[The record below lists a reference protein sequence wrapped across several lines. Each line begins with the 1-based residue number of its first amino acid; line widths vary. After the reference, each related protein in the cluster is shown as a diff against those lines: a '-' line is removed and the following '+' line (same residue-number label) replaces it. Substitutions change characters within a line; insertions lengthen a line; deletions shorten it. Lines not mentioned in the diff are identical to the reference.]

1 MLKIWLTWL
10 QPSLGLLGTAL
21 VLSEPFYAYAATKP
35 ATRIASKVPTQISQ
49 WSSARSNG
57 TRIDKELLSGIAP
70 TPDLAVR
77 QLALEAM
84 GTSGVPSI
92 NTLVTTNRGQR
103 ATTFDRFVSPSV
115 KLSKSA
121 VRTGKLAKTQ
131 RLNNS
136 VAAALAQA
144 INPQNPVPGLYIGK
158 TDVRVAKRFLPSN
171 VKPVAQSIA
180 AATEIGAP
188 TPLSA
193 MMAAKSP
200 IDPYPVVRPELMQK
214 LQSAPIAARV
224 PAIKTKTAPTPY
236 PLSPIAEIQT
246 GKPHAAVFKTIV
258 PKQAPVT
265 NSLDPIAAIPTGLQR
280 VLGNNL
286 NTQPIV
292 ASTPVAK
299 QISIKPRAV
308 LALKQ
313 LVSPTAIAQSSVS
326 ASSLQLATAQ
336 AYISSVPKFD
346 IPGERLLSAKPMKST
361 MNLLAVKHTQKNLT
375 TATVTRKSNYV
386 AILTPAPK
394 QSWTVVNQ
402 RNHLGGLILGS
413 QPLSLAPNPISLAPI
428 APLKT
433 ATLTGLPAISANI
446 N

>member
-10 QPSLGLLGTAL
+10 QPSFGLLGTAL
-21 VLSEPFYAYAATKP
+21 VLSEPFYVYAATKP
-35 ATRIASKVPTQISQ
+35 ATRIAAKVPTQISQ
-49 WSSARSNG
+49 WSSAKSNG

-84 GTSGVPSI
+84 GTTVPTS
-92 NTLVTTNRGQR
+92 TATAKQGQR
-103 ATTFDRFVSPSV
+103 TTTFDRFVSPSAR
-115 KLSKSA
+115 LPKSA
-121 VRTGKLAKTQ
+121 VRVGKLAKPQ

-136 VAAALAQA
+136 VAVALARA

-158 TDVRVAKRFLPSN
+158 TDVRVAKRFLPST

-193 MMAAKSP
+193 MMAAKTP
-200 IDPYPVVRPELMQK
+200 VDPFPVVRPELMQK
-214 LQSAPIAARV
+214 LQPAPVTASI
-224 PAIKTKTAPTPY
+224 PATKTKTAPTLY
-236 PLSPIAEIQT
+236 PLSPIANIPT
-246 GKPHAAVFKTIV
+246 AKPQAAVFKTIE
-258 PKQAPVT
+258 PKHTPVT

-286 NTQPIV
+286 NPQPIV

-313 LVSPTAIAQSSVS
+313 LVSPTATAHSSVS

-336 AYISSVPKFD
+336 AYLSSVPKFD

-361 MNLLAVKHTQKNLT
+361 MNLLALKHTHKNLT

-402 RNHLGGLILGS
+402 RNNLGGLILGS
-413 QPLSLAPNPISLAPI
+413 QPLSIVPNAINLAPI
-428 APLKT
+428 DLLKT
-433 ATLTGLPAISANI
+433 TASTGLTSSSRANF

>member
-35 ATRIASKVPTQISQ
+35 ATRIGTKQTQISQ
-49 WSSARSNG
+49 WSSAKSNG
-57 TRIDKELLSGIAP
+57 TRIDKELLSGIAL

-77 QLALEAM
+77 QLALQAM
-84 GTSGVPSI
+84 GTTGIPATS
-92 NTLVTTNRGQR
+92 TTTANRNQR
-103 ATTFDRFVSPSV
+103 TTSFDRFVSPSV
-115 KLSKSA
+115 RLPKSA
-121 VRTGKLAKTQ
+121 VKVGKLAKPQ
-131 RLNNS
+131 RLNNA
-136 VAAALAQA
+136 VAVALARA

-158 TDVRVAKRFLPSN
+158 TDVQVAKRFLPPT

-193 MMAAKSP
+193 MMAAKAS
-200 IDPYPVVRPELMQK
+200 IDPFPVVRPELMQK
-214 LQSAPIAARV
+214 LQPAPATASI
-224 PAIKTKTAPTPY
+224 PATKTAPTPY
-236 PLSPIAEIQT
+236 PLSPIANIPT
-246 GKPHAAVFKTIV
+246 AKPQAAVFKTIV
-258 PKQAPVT
+258 PKYTPTT

-280 VLGNNL
+280 LLGNNL
-286 NTQPIV
+286 NPQPIV

-299 QISIKPRAV
+299 QITIKPRAV

-313 LVSPTAIAQSSVS
+313 LVSPTAMAHSSVS

-346 IPGERLLSAKPMKST
+346 IPGERLLSVKPMKST
-361 MNLLAVKHTQKNLT
+361 MNLLAFKHTHKSFT

-402 RNHLGGLILGS
+402 RNNLGGLILGS
-413 QPLSLAPNPISLAPI
+413 QPLSMVPNAINLAPI
-428 APLKT
+428 DMLKT
-433 ATLTGLPAISANI
+433 TASTGLTFSSRAHI

>member
-21 VLSEPFYAYAATKP
+21 IISEPFYVYAATKP
-35 ATRIASKVPTQISQ
+35 ATRSASKVPTQVSQ
-49 WSSARSNG
+49 WSSARANG

-77 QLALEAM
+77 QLALAAM
-84 GTSGVPSI
+84 GTTGMPSTGI
-92 NTLVTTNRGQR
+92 ATAKQGQR
-103 ATTFDRFVSPSV
+103 INTFDRFVSPSV

-121 VRTGKLAKTQ
+121 VKGKLAKPQ

-136 VAAALAQA
+136 VAAVLAQA

-158 TDVRVAKRFLPSN
+158 TDVRVAKRFLPPT

-193 MMAAKSP
+193 MMAATTP
-200 IDPYPVVRPELMQK
+200 LDPFPVVRPELMQK
-214 LQSAPIAARV
+214 LQPSPVTASV
-224 PAIKTKTAPTPY
+224 PATKTKIAPTPY
-236 PLSPIAEIQT
+236 PLSPIAQIPT
-246 GKPHAAVFKTIV
+246 GKSPAAVFKTIV
-258 PKQAPVT
+258 PKQTPVT

-280 VLGNNL
+280 VLGNN
-286 NTQPIV
+286 TQSIV
-292 ASTPVAK
+292 ASTPVTK
-299 QISIKPRAV
+299 QITIKSRAV
-308 LALKQ
+308 LALK
-313 LVSPTAIAQSSVS
+313 PTAIAQSSVS

-336 AYISSVPKFD
+336 AYLSSVPKFD
-346 IPGERLLSAKPMKST
+346 IPGERLVSAKPIRST
-361 MNLLAVKHTQKNLT
+361 MNLLAVKRTHKNLT

-386 AILTPAPK
+386 ATLTPASK
-394 QSWTVVNQ
+394 QPWTEVNQ
-402 RNHLGGLILGS
+402 SNNLGGLILGS
-413 QPLSLAPNPISLAPI
+413 QPRSIAPNRISLTPI
-428 APLKT
+428 APLRT
-433 ATLTGLPAISANI
+433 TPSTGLPAISTNL